1 MPGKVNVGVVVREE
15 MVCLYWER
23 NGGGGGGQ
31 W

>member
-15 MVCLYWER
+15 MVCLDWER
-23 NGGGGGGQ
+23 NDDGGGQ